1 MSSQSIIF
9 IICWRN
15 CACCFKQ
22 FGLRDN
28 RNNEGHRSP
37 PCLLSIPLTAC
48 ADLSSFF
55 KTPFQYGVHT
65 RKIKRAK
72 EFFPIWFSA
81 EAAKKWWVKINK
93 MALHT
98 SVCSVFLII
107 RFGFHQQLTNTQ
119 ILVEYPP
126 SPLPPPQGLSKIGN
140 WFATYQLGFL
150 TILCGLCSISIIAK
164 IGSLSQKTSK

>member
-1 MSSQSIIF
+1 MGSQSDPKFRVKLGVKITPKRGYHLNVLLHFWSYKKLPKNYSEVYSLHVFMSSQSIIF

-72 EFFPIWFSA
+72 EFFRIWFSA

-107 RFGFHQQLTNTQ
+107 
-119 ILVEYPP
+119 IVKMK
-126 SPLPPPQGLSKIGN
+126 S
-140 WFATYQLGFL
+140 
-150 TILCGLCSISIIAK
+150 
-164 IGSLSQKTSK
+164 